1 MHMYMSLYRLEFCWR
16 QLTAVQPSSLARLED
31 QPAASRFAE
40 VQLQAYAYLNC
51 CRIVQGNTTSTAI
64 KVIGSE
70 TLTQHP
76 IHVHLIIKNV

>member
-1 MHMYMSLYRLEFCWR
+1 M
-16 QLTAVQPSSLARLED
+16 
-31 QPAASRFAE
+31 
-40 VQLQAYAYLNC
+40 QLQAYACLNC

-76 IHVHLIIKNV
+76 IYVHLIIKNV